1 MMQAP
6 RFPYP
11 FLCVQTDEDDGQLII
26 VRFPLSHITDLI
38 VLCNSVFRQGIADA
52 VRRIHADPDAA
63 DLFEFLIIGMR
74 KLPSQL
80 RGKHPCPVEDTA
92 GDQAILLVKLFLGF
106 QVDEKT

>member
-1 MMQAP
+1 MQTP
-6 RFPYP
+6 RFPQP

-26 VRFPLSHITDLI
+26 VRFPLGHITDLI
-38 VLCNSVFRQGIADA
+38 VLCDPVFRQGIADT

-63 DLFEFLIIGMR
+63 DLFELLIIGMR